1 MKPVKKVGM
10 VHLKGINDKAYA
22 KYKAEQDAKPKQYTN
37 LWLQL
42 PLTGIDRSFQE
53 DMINGMDM
61 GQDY

>member
-42 PLTGIDRSFQE
+42 PLRGIDRNFQE
-53 DMINGMDM
+53 DMINSMDM
-61 GQDY
+61 GQE